1 MITVGCLVDSHPE
14 KVSKIWDG
22 PTVKTKSEKTLSY
35 SDIEKLFP
43 EFNTPLDAIP
53 AQSMFRRKEDYKSI
67 ISKKIYKYCRGM
79 CLCLFFLYSQAWS
92 WSKKK
97 S

>member
-53 AQSMFRRKEDYKSI
+53 TQSMFRRKEDY
-67 ISKKIYKYCRGM
+67 RV
-79 CLCLFFLYSQAWS
+79 
-92 WSKKK
+92 
-97 S
+97 